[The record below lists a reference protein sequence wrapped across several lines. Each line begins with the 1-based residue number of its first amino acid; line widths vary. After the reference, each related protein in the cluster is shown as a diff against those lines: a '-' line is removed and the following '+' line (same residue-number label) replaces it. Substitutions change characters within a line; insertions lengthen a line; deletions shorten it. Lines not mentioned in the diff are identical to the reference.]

1 MPTNSIPSKNRPA
14 ASFTLPDSYRN
25 ILVLTLLVSAGGM
38 MAWISWLKWPDLL
51 VDFGEQVH
59 VSWQVAEGRIL
70 YQDLAFAHGPLSIY
84 LHALIF
90 KLLGPGF
97 LILALFNIGITAA
110 LSFLIYI
117 FIKKTSDQLTATVCS
132 LAFLTLFAFGQYKGG
147 GNFNFITPYVY
158 ELSHGVALSF
168 LSLYLF
174 SKYIEAKTLPW
185 LAGVF
190 ITAGLVFLTK
200 AEVFLAILIALSAGT
215 ALSFYLQSL
224 DKVSWARNILVCIG
238 AFLAGPFLF
247 LIYFSLNLPFEQ
259 ALTYLVSPWIYI
271 KTSSPA
277 VMPLYQWVMGL
288 GSPGTNLTELLKYF
302 FLGISV
308 IALTAL
314 VNRFLI
320 QIVSPSKSIL
330 ISAGMLAGVLL
341 FKLVQLFPLMEL
353 FRPLPLIALS
363 LTLYYLTR
371 IFKNKNSEREKF
383 LILFAFSLFSFALL
397 LKIILNTHIYHYGF
411 ALALPATLVTLRWAL
426 YELPNH
432 KKFFSG
438 SADFYRSAMVVLGL
452 AIIASHIALGHQIH
466 QLKTYP
472 VGSGWDTIIEYSPEL
487 DPRGPIVA
495 DTLHYIQ
502 NHIEPNIGI
511 ATLPY
516 GNMINYMS
524 RHPNPLR
531 IHSLNPVEAHIY
543 GEQQYLDDMKNISPE
558 YVLLV
563 DIEFTILGARYFGQ
577 DYAQDIYLWIRKN
590 YSVQKQFGAEP
601 FAGKGFGIQILK
613 RTGWEIDE
621 RF

>member
-1 MPTNSIPSKNRPA
+1 MSTNSMPSRNHPA
-14 ASFTLPDSYRN
+14 AFFTLPDSYRN
-25 ILVLTLLVSAGGM
+25 ILVLAILVSAGGM

-59 VSWQVAEGRIL
+59 VTWQVAEGKIL
-70 YQDLAFAHGPLSIY
+70 YRDLAFAHGPLSIY

-174 SKYIEAKTLPW
+174 SKYIETKTLPR

-190 ITAGLVFLTK
+190 IAAGFVFLTK
-200 AEVFLAILIALSAGT
+200 AEVFLAVLIALSAGT
-215 ALSFYLQSL
+215 AVSFYLQSL
-224 DKVSWARNILVCIG
+224 DKISWARNLLVCFG

-247 LIYFSLNLPFEQ
+247 FIYFSLNLPFEQ
-259 ALTYLVSPWIYI
+259 ALTYLINPWIYI
-271 KTSSPA
+271 KTSSPVA
-277 VMPLYQWVMGL
+277 MPLYQWVMGFDYL
-288 GSPGTNLTELLKYF
+288 ETNLTELLKYF
-302 FLGISV
+302 FLWISI
-308 IALTAL
+308 IALAAL

-320 QIVSPSKSIL
+320 RVIPPSKSIL

-353 FRPLPLIALS
+353 LRPLPLIVLF

-371 IFKNKNSEREKF
+371 IFKNKNSEPDHF
-383 LILFAFSLFSFALL
+383 LILFTFSLFSFALL

-411 ALALPATLVTLRWAL
+411 ALALPATLAALRWGL
-426 YELPNH
+426 YEFPRTRI
-432 KKFFSG
+432 FFSG
-438 SADFYRSAMVVLGL
+438 SVDFYRSTMVILSL
-452 AIIASHIALGHQIH
+452 AIIASHISLGHQIH
-466 QLKTYP
+466 RLKGYP
-472 VGSGWDTIIEYSPEL
+472 VGSGWDTILDYHPEL
-487 DPRGPIVA
+487 DPRGPIVSE
-495 DTLHYIQ
+495 TLQYIQ
-502 NHIEPNIGI
+502 DNIEPNVGI

-531 IHSLNPVEAHIY
+531 IHSFNPVEAHIF
-543 GEQQYLDDMKNISPE
+543 GEQQYLDEMINISPE

-563 DIEFTILGARYFGQ
+563 DIEFTILGARNFGQ

-590 YSVQKQFGAEP
+590 YSVQKQFGAQP
-601 FAGKGFGIQILK
+601 FTGKGFGIQILK
-613 RTGWEIDE
+613 RTGWEEDS
-621 RF
+621 